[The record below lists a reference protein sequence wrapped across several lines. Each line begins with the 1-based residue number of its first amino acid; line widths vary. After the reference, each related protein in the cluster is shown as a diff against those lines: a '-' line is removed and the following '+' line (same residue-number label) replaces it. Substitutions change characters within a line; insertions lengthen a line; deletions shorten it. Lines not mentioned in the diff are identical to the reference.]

1 MFYIKGEKK
10 MLKNKTLFVRTLFLV
25 FVLALTVTANAAL
38 SNSEQLVA
46 DVILG
51 SNVVHFQPKV
61 SYYQLQ
67 LKVSSPDGVVYE
79 MVFSGD
85 DSPLFTLPGS
95 AGDGS
100 WTFELVVFDKNDF
113 SRELAGGDNLA
124 GLSSVDSSDP
134 SLGQSGSFLVL
145 GGAIYVPDLTSEGAN
160 QPLDFVTND
169 DSIVIGSLCVGFDC
183 VNGESFGF
191 DTIRLKENNLRIHFD
206 DTSTSAS
213 FPRNDWRIVIN
224 DSSNGGASYFAVE
237 DSTAGR
243 IPFRIEAGAPA
254 NSLYVDDG
262 GRVGIGTSTP
272 VLELHVTDGD
282 TPSLR
287 LEQNGTQGWT
297 PQTWDVAGNETNFF
311 VRDVTHS
318 SNLPFR
324 IKAGARDDSLF
335 IASDGKIG
343 FGTDAPTAELEIK
356 STGDVAQILLDRAS
370 GAQAQFT
377 AKENVVNIGSRT
389 NHPVKFFVN
398 QVMSLNLKTDGS
410 MLMGNG
416 AQLTAAGVWQNASSI
431 TLKENVMTLDAEHAV
446 KTLENLEPVIFNYKK
461 DKNEKYVGFIAENVP
476 ALVASNDRKSLSP
489 MDVVAV
495 LTKVVQQQQK
505 TIADLEKKISLL
517 EK

>member
-1 MFYIKGEKK
+1 
-10 MLKNKTLFVRTLFLV
+10 MLQNKTLFVYILI
-25 FVLALTVTANAAL
+25 LTFSAGFAMTANA
-38 SNSEQLVA
+38 SQQPVA

-67 LKVSSPDGVVYE
+67 LKVSSPEGIVFQT
-79 MVFSGD
+79 VFSGD
-85 DSPLFTLPGS
+85 DATMFTLPGS
-95 AGDGS
+95 ASDGS
-100 WTFELVVFDKNDF
+100 WIFELVVFDKNNS

-124 GLSSVDSSDP
+124 GLSSADSSDTI
-134 SLGQSGSFLVL
+134 LKQSGSFLVT
-145 GGAIYVPDLTSEGAN
+145 GGAIYVPDLTVEGAN

-183 VNGESFGF
+183 VNGENFGF
-191 DTIRLKENNLRIHFD
+191 DTLRLKENNLRIHFD
-206 DTSTSAS
+206 DTSTSGS
-213 FPRNDWRIVIN
+213 FPSNDWRIVIN

-254 NSLYVDDG
+254 NSLYVEDG
-262 GRVGIGTSTP
+262 GRIGIGTATP
-272 VLELHVTDGD
+272 VLELHVADGD

-297 PQTWDVAGNETNFF
+297 PQTWDVAGNEANFF

-318 SNLPFR
+318 SHLPFR
-324 IKAGARDDSLF
+324 IKPGARDDSFF

-356 STGDVAQILLDRAS
+356 STGDVSQILLDRTG

-398 QVMSLNLKTDGS
+398 QVMALNLKTDGS

-431 TLKENVMTLDAEHAV
+431 TLKENIMNLDSKKAV
-446 KTLENLEPVIFNYKK
+446 ETLENLQPVIFNYKK
-461 DKNEKYVGFIAENVP
+461 DKSEKYVGFIAEDVP
-476 ALVASNDRKSLSP
+476 ELVASNDRKSLSP

-495 LTKVVQQQQK
+495 LTKVVQEQQK
-505 TIADLEKKISLL
+505 TIANLEEKIALL